1 MEKKMKVLC
10 YTDGSDNTK
19 GLLIAIDGNVDFSKC
34 SLGEKNKWMDTLN
47 DVLVKTFEV
56 EANDNIEEVW
66 EVSNALVHGQCGY
79 LGDYEF
85 YFEEVPMANNEK
97 LYLDEENFP
106 DANFR
111 AALAEILDIDEDDEI
126 TEETIQRTDM
136 LDVSHSR
143 ISNLNGIE
151 HFTALTLLDCDN
163 NQLTALD
170 VSKNTALKYLSCS
183 NNQLTALD
191 VSKNTALTYLSCG
204 YNQLTLLN
212 VSGST
217 ALTELHCGGNNLT
230 SLDVSKN
237 TALIQLS
244 CDDNQLTALDV
255 SKNTALKYLSCSNNQ
270 LTALDVSKNTA
281 LKYLYCDNN
290 QLSSLDVSK
299 DTALKVLHC
308 QDNQL
313 TILDVLRSVRLVRL
327 QG

>member
-47 DVLVKTFEV
+47 NVLVKTFEV

-85 YFEEVPMANNEK
+85 YFEEVPMTSNGK

-111 AALAEILDIDEDDEI
+111 YALINIFDIDEGDEI
-126 TEETIQRTDM
+126 TEEMIQQTTT
-136 LDVSHSR
+136 LDVPAEA
-143 ISNLNGIE
+143 IADLTGIE
-151 HFTALTLLDCDN
+151 HFTALRALYCACNQLTSLDVSQNTKLKVLSCYDNQLTYLDVTQNTELRMLSCFN
-163 NQLTALD
+163 NQLTSLD
-170 VSKNTALKYLSCS
+170 VSKCTALKKLWCY
-183 NNQLTALD
+183 NNR
-191 VSKNTALTYLSCG
+191 
-204 YNQLTLLN
+204 
-212 VSGST
+212 
-217 ALTELHCGGNNLT
+217 LT

-237 TALIQLS
+237 TALTVLEYN
-244 CDDNQLTALDV
+244 DNQLGSLDV
-255 SKNTALKYLSCSNNQ
+255 SKNT
-270 LTALDVSKNTA
+270 
-281 LKYLYCDNN
+281 
-290 QLSSLDVSK
+290 
-299 DTALKVLHC
+299 
-308 QDNQL
+308 
-313 TILDVLRSVRLVRL
+313 RLVRL

>member
-111 AALAEILDIDEDDEI
+111 KAIAKILGVSDGEEI
-126 TEETIQRTDM
+126 TEAMIWQTTI
-136 LDVSHSR
+136 LDVSSKA
-143 ISNLNGIE
+143 IANLKGIE
-151 HFTALTLLDCDN
+151 HFTALEYLFCYG
-163 NQLTALD
+163 NQLTSLD
-170 VSKNTALKYLSCS
+170 VSKNTALQELYCYE
-183 NNQLTALD
+183 NRLTSLD
-191 VSKNTALTYLSCG
+191 VSKNTALTYLECG
-204 YNQLTLLN
+204 
-212 VSGST
+212 S
-217 ALTELHCGGNNLT
+217 
-230 SLDVSKN
+230 
-237 TALIQLS
+237 
-244 CDDNQLTALDV
+244 
-255 SKNTALKYLSCSNNQ
+255 NQ

>member
-47 DVLVKTFEV
+47 NVLVKTFEV

-97 LYLDEENFP
+97 LYLDDENFP

-126 TEETIQRTDM
+126 TEEMIWQTTI
-136 LDVSHSR
+136 LDVSSKA
-143 ISNLNGIE
+143 IANLKGIE
-151 HFTALTLLDCDN
+151 HFPALTHLNCIYNQLTSLNVSKNTALTILNCDN
-163 NQLTALD
+163 NQLTTLD
-170 VSKNTALKYLSCS
+170 VSQNTELTSLSCDDNQLTSLDVSRCTTLEYLSCS
-183 NNQLTALD
+183 NNQLTSLD
-191 VSKNTALTYLSCG
+191 VSRCTELTVLEYND
-204 YNQLTLLN
+204 NQL
-212 VSGST
+212 G
-217 ALTELHCGGNNLT
+217 

-237 TALIQLS
+237 TKLI
-244 CDDNQLTALDV
+244 NV
-255 SKNTALKYLSCSNNQ
+255 
-270 LTALDVSKNTA
+270 
-281 LKYLYCDNN
+281 
-290 QLSSLDVSK
+290 
-299 DTALKVLHC
+299 
-308 QDNQL
+308 QD
-313 TILDVLRSVRLVRL
+313 
-327 QG
+327 